1 MSILETTFAEVKL
14 RNPLILA
21 SATTGWDGHGC
32 RQAWLNQAGAVVPK
46 TFAPP
51 DKFQLHPRCGRLKMI
66 RLDKTAIGMIN
77 NELYTTM
84 TLEEWLE
91 KELDIAHQDETA
103 IIASIVAQ
111 PDPELTA
118 ANAKKIEGRF
128 QISHFF
134 DACKIKRFHWKFVI
148 IEKYPFLISY
158 DCEKICQLKII
169 SAGKFGA

>member
-21 SATTGWDGHGC
+21 SATTGWDGYGC

-103 IIASIVAQ
+103 IIPVSWHNPILSSPPLTRRRLKA
-111 PDPELTA
+111 PERSSCLRSTSPVPCPLMPR
-118 ANAKKIEGRF
+118 GSGF
-128 QISHFF
+128 
-134 DACKIKRFHWKFVI
+134 
-148 IEKYPFLISY
+148 
-158 DCEKICQLKII
+158 
-169 SAGKFGA
+169 